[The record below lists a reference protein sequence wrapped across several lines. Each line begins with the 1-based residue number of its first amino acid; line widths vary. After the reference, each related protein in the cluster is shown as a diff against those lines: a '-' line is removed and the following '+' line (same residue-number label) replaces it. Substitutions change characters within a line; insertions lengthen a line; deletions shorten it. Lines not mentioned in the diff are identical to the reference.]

1 MEDNS
6 TLPNKSVSFNQTIR
20 LINLILSS
28 TGIASNLILLII
40 LFCLRRQR
48 CTTYFI
54 LILMSLCDF
63 LYCLVYTSILLTI
76 DSYLNLINHQ
86 ILCPLSFFLTPFTF
100 TGSTLL
106 LFICLLHLITNYIR
120 RYDTILGQIGGRL
133 SVIFVF
139 AFVIVRSVLGSTS
152 IELMTDLSTP
162 HIQHCTVDMNTP
174 EIVTKIQTINHI
186 FAEVTDILVYIGWII
201 LLCLYFFSSIF
212 RRKSPRTTVRFLT
225 ENKSPQENEDFPK
238 NKQRHHDV
246 SLIIL
251 SISIISIIFF
261 FPVMINKFLTMSMM
275 YFRRAFLNDSQIF
288 ILHVI
293 QQTMHLFCLTIRFLP
308 YIFFDRNIRA
318 LIHPLIGMK
327 IQREKF
333 SNRYHKYICYCG
345 CSQRRRRSFEFN
357 QNEQKQI
364 EV

>member
-6 TLPNKSVSFNQTIR
+6 TLPQKTDSFNQTIR

-28 TGIASNLILLII
+28 TGIVSNFILLII
-40 LFCLRRQR
+40 LFCLRRQQ

-54 LILMSLCDF
+54 LILMNICDF

-106 LFICLLHLITNYIR
+106 LFICLLHLITNYNR

-133 SVIFVF
+133 SVILVF

-152 IELMTDLSTP
+152 IELISDSSTP
-162 HIQHCTVDMNTP
+162 PIQHCTIDMNTP
-174 EIVTKIQTINHI
+174 DIVTKIQTINHI

-201 LLCLYFFSSIF
+201 LVILYFFSFIP
-212 RRKSPRTTVRFLT
+212 RRKSPRTTVRFLM
-225 ENKSPQENEDFPK
+225 EKNKSSSVNEDFLN
-238 NKQRHHDV
+238 NKHRHHDV

-251 SISIISIIFF
+251 SISIISIIFYL
-261 FPVMINKFLTMSMM
+261 PVMTNKFLTMSMM
-275 YFRRAFLNDSQIF
+275 YFPRTLLNDEQTF
-288 ILHVI
+288 LLQVI

-308 YIFFDRNIRA
+308 YLFFDQNIRA
-318 LIHPLIGMK
+318 LIHPIIGMR
-327 IQREKF
+327 IQRKKF
-333 SNRYHKYICYCG
+333 SDRYHKYICSCR
-345 CSQRRRRSFEFN
+345 CSQRQRSLELN
-357 QNEQKQI
+357 QI
-364 EV
+364 

>member
-6 TLPNKSVSFNQTIR
+6 TSPSKIVSFNQTIR

-54 LILMSLCDF
+54 LILMSICDF
-63 LYCLVYTSILLTI
+63 LYCAVYTSILLTI
-76 DSYLNLINHQ
+76 DSYLNVINHQ

-133 SVIFVF
+133 SVVFVF

-152 IELMTDLSTP
+152 IELISDLSSP
-162 HIQHCTVDMNTP
+162 HIQYCTVDMNTP

-201 LLCLYFFSSIF
+201 LFCLYFFSSIP
-212 RRKSPRTTVRFLT
+212 RRKPPRTTVRFLT
-225 ENKSPQENEDFPK
+225 ENKSSQENEDFIN

-251 SISIISIIFF
+251 SISIISIIFY
-261 FPVMINKFLTMSMM
+261 FPVMINKFLTMTMM
-275 YFRRAFLNDSQIF
+275 YFRPAFLNDPQIF

-293 QQTMHLFCLTIRFLP
+293 QQTMHLFCLTIRCLP

-318 LIHPLIGMK
+318 LIHPIIGMK

-333 SNRYHKYICYCG
+333 ANRYQKYMCSCR
-345 CSQRRRRSFEFN
+345 CSQRRSFQLNEN
-357 QNEQKQI
+357 QQKQI